1 MNERHDLVPR
11 IVVAT
16 VAPGRGSA
24 KDDVVQIVVDELE
37 AAKLQFIRG
46 VTVNREKQF
55 IQQLVSHIANSNE
68 ADAVILIG
76 GAGIGPRDFTCE
88 AVDEIS
94 DRHIE
99 GFGEAYRALLRDEL
113 HLGPMALLCR
123 ATAGVCNKCVVLAM
137 PRQPEALRRAMRVVV
152 VPILGHAARIAAGAA
167 RHPSIAPT

>member
-99 GFGEAYRALLRDEL
+99 GFGESYRALLRDEL
-113 HLGPMALLCR
+113 RAGPTAFLCR

-137 PRQPEALRRAMRVVV
+137 PRQPEALRRAMQVLV
-152 VPILGHAARIAAGAA
+152 VPIVGQAVRIAAGTG
-167 RHPSIAPT
+167 RHPSFAPA